1 MIHIYKYIGIVLIPL
16 IKLNI
21 LFRIK
26 QSKEAA
32 NRYKERFGIPSRSK
46 PTKKLI
52 WIHAASVGEFKS
64 ADALINNL
72 HKKYILLVTT
82 TTLSAAEYADTHY
95 KEKIIHQFAPLDVD
109 LWIKRFLQYWKPSL
123 VIWIES
129 DIWPITM
136 NLIKKFEI
144 KAILVNVRM
153 SPQSF
158 NKWRKISFFYK
169 QALECF
175 SEIYAQSQIDQKRIE
190 ILIKREVK
198 FIGNLKLA
206 SLKKSHLQ
214 NNNPNLTVN
223 NKSLNIMMVSSH
235 EGEENKFL
243 PMIKKLIVKNSNMQI
258 ILAPRHPKRSTKIK
272 SLCNFLQIPSRLED
286 NDSSNPREIVI
297 VNSFGHLASYFEL
310 SDIVFLG
317 GSLIPK
323 GGHNPLEPAVHNCA
337 LITGPFIYNW
347 QNIYEDMF
355 INDACLITQTVDD
368 LGTKIQELISNDD
381 LMKKMKMNAYKYAQK
396 KFFNTQVLL
405 NCIEKHIN
413 KVSC

>member
-1 MIHIYKYIGIVLIPL
+1 MIFFYKYLGILLIPF
-16 IKLNI
+16 IKLNV
-21 LFRIK
+21 IK
-26 QSKEAA
+26 RVIKGKEIK
-32 NRYKERFGIPSRSK
+32 NRFKERYGITYQKK
-46 PTKKLI
+46 PQRDVI
-52 WIHAASVGEFKS
+52 WIHAASIGEFKS
-64 ADALINNL
+64 ADLIINS
-72 HKKYILLVTT
+72 HFKKYSILVTT
-82 TTLSAAEYADTHY
+82 TTVSAANYALKHY
-95 KEKIIHQFAPLDVD
+95 GDKIIHQFAPLDVD
-109 LWIKRFLQYWKPSL
+109 LWIKRFLQYWNPSL

-136 NLIKKFEI
+136 YVLKKFKI

-158 NKWRKISFFYK
+158 NRWKKISFFYK
-169 QALECF
+169 QTLECF
-175 SEIYAQSQIDQKRIE
+175 SDIFAQSQIDQKRIAT
-190 ILIKREVK
+190 LIKREVQ

-206 SLKKSHLQ
+206 SLKKTLLENQ
-214 NNNPNLTVN
+214 NPNFIL
-223 NKSLNIMMVSSH
+223 NKKPLNLMIVSSH
-235 EGEENKFL
+235 EGEEDKLL
-243 PMIKKLIVKNSNMQI
+243 PMIKKLIAKNSNMRI

-272 SLCNFLQIPSRLED
+272 SLCNSLQIPSQLED
-286 NDSSNPREIVI
+286 NNSSNSQAIVI
-297 VNSFGHLASYFEL
+297 VNSFGHLASYFES

-317 GSLIPK
+317 GSLISK

-355 INDACLITQTVDD
+355 INNACLKIQTVDD
-368 LGTKIQELISNDD
+368 LEIKIQDLISNDD

-405 NCIEKHIN
+405 NCIEKQIK